1 MKHFI
6 AWVSLLFAS
15 PMLSLAQDFILTG
28 RILDVKTQKGVSNIT
43 VKVVG
48 YSQGQTDDE
57 GVFRIAIPNKLT
69 TVKLEV
75 AGGYKSLLN
84 SEIPVPKSS
93 DAMIQMLVEKLA
105 NENDLLQK
113 EVARLKTQN
122 KLKSDQIKSLQTAVE
137 DSLRTYQKK
146 IEKLRLSNSAERDSL
161 LRLVAQLTDA
171 IEGDYVL
178 KNKRES
184 YQSISTNLLTYVT
197 RLKDLR
203 DWLTHAE
210 DVLLSQQA
218 MNNFNKIL
226 QAYNESRDILFT
238 KQADYKDQVQKYWEK
253 EVLSDDLQELFDFAL
268 KDIHDTVILPLND
281 SLLKPIGD
289 FYTGKMSRLAAQK
302 KVKKQATATNGQ
314 LLLPIKE
321 LERRVTEFNQALSS

>member
-1 MKHFI
+1 MKRFMAWASLFFI
-6 AWVSLLFAS
+6 L
-15 PMLSLAQDFILTG
+15 PMLSSGQEFILTG

-122 KLKSDQIKSLQTAVE
+122 KLKSDQIKELQSAVE
-137 DSLRTYQKK
+137 DSLRFYKGK
-146 IEKLRLSNSAERDSL
+146 MEKLHLNNNAERDSL
-161 LRLVAQLTDA
+161 LRLVEQLTNS

-184 YQSISTNLLTYVT
+184 YQHISTDLLTYVT

-203 DWLTHAE
+203 DWIAHAE
-210 DVLLSQQA
+210 DVLLNQKASE
-218 MNNFNKIL
+218 NFNKTL
-226 QAYNESRDILFT
+226 ELYSQARDDLFV
-238 KQADYKDQVQKYWEK
+238 KQADYQDQVQKYWEK
-253 EVLSDDLQELFDFAL
+253 EVLTNDLKQLFDLAL
-268 KDIHDTVILPLND
+268 GDIHDTTILPLKD
-281 SLLKPIGD
+281 SLLAPIGD
-289 FYTGKMSRLAAQK
+289 FYTGKISRLSAQK

-321 LERRVTEFNQALSS
+321 LERRVTAFNQALSN